1 MKIKENKS
9 LRYVKIS
16 DKHHAE
22 LKRKAVDCRQSLQ
35 DYVNMVLENFLK
47 NNTTQIIQ
55 TG

>member
-1 MKIKENKS
+1 MKMKHDKALRHIKIKDDLHGK
-9 LRYVKIS
+9 L
-16 DKHHAE
+16 KHQ
-22 LKRKAVDCRQSLQ
+22 AVDCKQSLQ